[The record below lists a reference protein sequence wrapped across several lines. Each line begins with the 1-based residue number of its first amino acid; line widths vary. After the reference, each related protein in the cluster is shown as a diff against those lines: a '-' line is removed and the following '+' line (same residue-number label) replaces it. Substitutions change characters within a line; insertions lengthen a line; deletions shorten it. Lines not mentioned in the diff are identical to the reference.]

1 MKTLKLYNDF
11 LLERERKNKPI
22 MRYYAFDWDDNI
34 LMMPTVIHM
43 EHLVNGEWVPEDVST
58 EKFSKVRNEKDWR
71 PAENAYSEFRD
82 IGPRGQNAFMEDM
95 LIALK
100 NKNYGPS
107 WDKFIQCLTS
117 GSIFAIITARGHEP
131 DTIRD
136 AVEYIIKNILTEEQR
151 NEMSA
156 NLMAF
161 QDMFV
166 QNFDI
171 MRDISFGTLLSAYL
185 DKCDFVGVSSPSFQ
199 EKYPGDASNPEK
211 AKTVALNEFIDRV
224 NSYGKKI
231 GGDVRLGFSDDDPGN
246 VNKVREYFN
255 EISYKYDISFAV
267 IDTSDANVPGGVKKR
282 I

>member
-1 MKTLKLYNDF
+1 MKRYLNF
-11 LLERERKNKPI
+11 IVESSRKPI
-22 MRYYAFDWDDNI
+22 MKYYAFDWDDNI

-43 EHLVNGEWVPEDVST
+43 EHLVDDEWVPEDVST
-58 EKFSKVRNEKDWR
+58 EKFSKVRNTDGWR
-71 PAENAYSEFRD
+71 SAPNAYLEFQD
-82 IGPRGQNAFMEDM
+82 IGPRGTKAFMEDM
-95 LIALK
+95 LLALK
-100 NKNYGPS
+100 NKDYGPS
-107 WDKFIQCLTS
+107 WDKFIHCLTS

-131 DTIRD
+131 DTIRKS
-136 AVEYIIKNILTEEQR
+136 VEYIIKNILTVEER
-151 NEMSA
+151 NEMCA

-171 MRDISFGTLLSAYL
+171 LRDISFSTLLSAYL

-199 EKYPGDASNPEK
+199 EKYSGDAAKPEK
-211 AKTVALNEFIDRV
+211 AKTIALNEFVDRV
-224 NSYGKKI
+224 NAYGQKI

-255 EISYKYDISFAV
+255 EISNNYKDISFSV
-267 IDTSDANVPGGVKKR
+267 IDTSDPKIVGGIKKR